1 MNLIDGIALSSRVR
15 NRFLQRLDF
24 FPDRLGFMLEPMDI
38 DTEVPRKSMGLPD
51 RRSRGKSRGSSIS
64 GHPGIPK
71 TPATTL
77 KQEMGTQTRRIVKV
91 RRDGDFSRTNVDRNI
106 TPPQGTGVKRKFGS
120 TPDDNPMS
128 PGLGGNRT
136 KLRRI
141 AESPIRLRGSSIAG
155 PNRKSKT
162 NRNSNRP
169 SAAPAPRKSTARPS
183 VAPGLGLESMTVRQ
197 LKNLLMTA
205 GVDTSDCLE
214 KSELIERATRHG
226 LSNSVVSRPS
236 VSAKSTPVME
246 PAPISAPSVAVTT
259 GAVQKRHSRKHSGV
273 KVSQTA
279 LMEIGR
285 IEEVSAKPNATCFDI
300 LGISRLGANEPTIKS
315 RSKQLFRYVHPD
327 KIHDEEVKRRAH
339 NVFQLI
345 NQAVDDALKAVSV
358 SAHKE
363 PPKPPLG
370 IKYTVER
377 AGTVVLLHWKPD
389 KSAESFRV
397 FASLPGLNRS
407 AIDQGTVANITADN
421 GELEYAISAQSRA
434 GNDELFRKGRF
445 EVSISAVNTAGE
457 SACMTIS
464 VDVTR
469 PSSLGG
475 LKRHHTIC

>member
-1 MNLIDGIALSSRVR
+1 
-15 NRFLQRLDF
+15 
-24 FPDRLGFMLEPMDI
+24 MLEPMDI
-38 DTEVPRKSMGLPD
+38 DTEVPRKSEGQPN
-51 RRSRGKSRGSSIS
+51 RRSRGKSRNISVS
-64 GHPGIPK
+64 GHSEIPK
-71 TPATTL
+71 TPATAHKL
-77 KQEMGTQTRRIVKV
+77 EMGTQTRRILKV
-91 RRDGDFSRTNVDRNI
+91 RRDGDFSRTNIGRHI
-106 TPPQGTGVKRKFGS
+106 TPAQQTGVKRKLGS
-120 TPDDNPMS
+120 SPYDNPVS

-141 AESPIRLRGSSIAG
+141 VESPIRLRESSLSG
-155 PNRKSKT
+155 HPRKSKT
-162 NRNSNRP
+162 RRSSSRP
-169 SAAPAPRKSTARPS
+169 SAAPVPRKSAVRAS
-183 VAPGLGLESMTVRQ
+183 VAPSLGLESMTVRQ

-226 LSNSVVSRPS
+226 LSNSVISRQS
-236 VSAKSTPVME
+236 VSSKSTPVME
-246 PAPISAPSVAVTT
+246 PAPISAPSVAIST
-259 GAVQKRHSRKHSGV
+259 GAVQKRQSRKHSGV

-279 LMEIGR
+279 LMEIAR
-285 IEEVSAKPNATCFDI
+285 IEEVSVKASATCFDI
-300 LGISRLGANEPTIKS
+300 LGISRLGATETSIKS

-345 NQAVDDALKAVSV
+345 NEAVDEALRAVSC
-358 SAHKE
+358 AAQKE

-377 AGTVVLLHWKPD
+377 AGTVVLLHWRPD

-397 FASLPGLNRS
+397 FASLPGLNRT

-445 EVSISAVNTAGE
+445 EVSISAVNAAGE